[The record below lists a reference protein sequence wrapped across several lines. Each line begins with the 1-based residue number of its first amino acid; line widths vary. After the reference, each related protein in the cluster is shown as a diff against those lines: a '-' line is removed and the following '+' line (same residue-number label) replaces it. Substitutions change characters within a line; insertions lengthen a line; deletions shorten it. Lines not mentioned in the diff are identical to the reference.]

1 MTDSSS
7 SNSKW
12 KEYVSED
19 PVAYGIDMDTWNTQQ
34 KRTWKA
40 QERYLAYYSQHRTK
54 GTSAVHAGVGR
65 TTAHR
70 WDVENVLGFAKRLEH
85 ADQHFLNQLETHA
98 LNVALQTKAGQSPI
112 LLLAMLNA
120 NLPDKYRP
128 NVVVSDGTGKE
139 TLTELR
145 SLSQELKE
153 AKERRAAQVPPRAD
167 GDGGDKE
174 VLALTEARAVVD
186 RFVKGDTVAGD

>member
-1 MTDSSS
+1 MTEG
-7 SNSKW
+7 SNSNNGW
-12 KEYVSED
+12 EEYVSED
-19 PVAYGIDMDTWNTQQ
+19 PKAYGIDMDEWNTQQ
-34 KRTWKA
+34 KRTWES

-112 LLLAMLNA
+112 LLLAMLND

-128 NVVVSDGTGKE
+128 NVTVDDGTARE
-139 TLTELR
+139 TLEELR
-145 SLSQELKE
+145 SLSKTHK
-153 AKERRAAQVPPRAD
+153 ASRAPGQARGD
-167 GDGGDKE
+167 GDDDQRVVRE
-174 VLALTEARAVVD
+174 AALIVDSVVGKKNSGE
-186 RFVKGDTVAGD
+186 R